1 MGLDEQ
7 SAYERWMEA
16 EGIPIHTGYDVSDIR
31 TLQREPWARTGGK
44 GCLIDLK
51 GMEGFTNAFVGE
63 IAPGATPKAQKH
75 LFQQMVYIVK
85 GAGHI
90 DVWTPGEEARKVR
103 CDWRAGTLMAI
114 PLNCWSQMVNEGPTP
129 AIYFSVTD
137 APLVLDIFHDDE
149 FIFRNDHRFTR
160 RFNAASDYFV
170 SRNSRVS
177 SPRGVL
183 WRANA
188 IHDVPNAILD
198 ALPVK
203 GSDVK
208 RTYLGMAEGSL
219 TGHLGDEPVG
229 KHGKAHHHVGGAV
242 ILMLR
247 AHGYTLMWPSELGVR
262 PYESGFG
269 DRVVRIEWGPFS
281 LFSQPTGWF
290 HQHFNT
296 SSETSREI
304 AFRFGNALYH
314 PTRFHAGTPQAGGLP
329 VFLVSYHQGG
339 TLIPYEDE
347 DPRIHADYEQALR
360 DQGLA
365 CSMDH
370 PSHRNA

>member
-1 MGLDEQ
+1 MAIDEL
-7 SAYERWMEA
+7 SAYERWMDEQ
-16 EGIPIHTGYDVSDIR
+16 GIPVHTGYDVPDIR
-31 TLQREPWARTGGK
+31 ALERKPWPRTGGK

-51 GMEGFTNAFVGE
+51 GMEGFTNGILCE
-63 IAPGATPKAQKH
+63 IPPRAALKAQKQ
-75 LFQQMVYIVK
+75 LFQEMVYVVE
-85 GAGHI
+85 GSGHT
-90 DVWTPGEEARKVR
+90 DVWAPGQEQKKAR
-103 CDWRAGTLMAI
+103 CEWRAGTLLSI
-114 PLNCWSQMVNEGPTP
+114 PLNCWSQMVNDGSSP
-129 AIYFSVTD
+129 AVCFAVTD
-137 APLVLDIFHDDE
+137 APLVLDIFHDQE
-149 FIFRNDHRFTR
+149 FIFENDHRFAK
-160 RFNAASDYFV
+160 RFDGSGEYFAD
-170 SRNSRVS
+170 RGDRLS

-183 WRANA
+183 WEANA
-188 IHDVPNAILD
+188 IYDVPNASVD

-269 DRVVRIEWGPFS
+269 DRVVRIEWGPYA
-281 LFSQPTGWF
+281 LFSPPTGWF

-314 PTRFHAGTPQAGGLP
+314 PTRFHAGIPHAGGLP
-329 VFLVSYHQGG
+329 AFLVSYHQGG

-360 DQGLA
+360 ARGLA
-365 CSMDH
+365 CTMLH
-370 PSHRNA
+370 PSHRAA